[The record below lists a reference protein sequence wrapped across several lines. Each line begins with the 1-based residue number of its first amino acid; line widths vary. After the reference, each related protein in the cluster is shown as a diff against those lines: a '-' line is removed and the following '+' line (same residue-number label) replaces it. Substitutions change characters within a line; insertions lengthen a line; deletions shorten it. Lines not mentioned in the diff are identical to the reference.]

1 MNPRE
6 SQNAPIWE
14 RGIQIFHIFIDP
26 RLWLRT
32 FSIPDNPC
40 HQLIKIKY
48 ENIMFLTFTQW
59 NQAIPFTIVA
69 RNGGN
74 PDSLISTI
82 AVKPYRASV
91 SEISIHLQAMFWIRG
106 FSTWCYG
113 GQYSS
118 PMLYTIKCFYYR
130 HYGER
135 KVMYFIKSIL
145 NNGMQEEVSQFFA
158 QDW

>member
-1 MNPRE
+1 
-6 SQNAPIWE
+6 
-14 RGIQIFHIFIDP
+14 
-26 RLWLRT
+26 
-32 FSIPDNPC
+32 
-40 HQLIKIKY
+40 
-48 ENIMFLTFTQW
+48 MFLTFTQW
-59 NQAIPFTIVA
+59 NRTIPFTIVA

-118 PMLYTIKCFYYR
+118 PMLYTINCFYYR